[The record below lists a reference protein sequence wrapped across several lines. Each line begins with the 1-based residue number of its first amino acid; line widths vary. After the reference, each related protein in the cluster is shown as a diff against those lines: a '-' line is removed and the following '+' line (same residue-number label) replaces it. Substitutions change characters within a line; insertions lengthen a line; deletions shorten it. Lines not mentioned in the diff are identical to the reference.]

1 MHRTVYFWKD
11 VSPLL
16 RRFCAVNKVSLNH
29 VVNSAVQSF
38 LVGCDSEELRLKAKL
53 VALLHEEIDLRRV
66 SATMLRSGSYLP
78 SYVEKTLRE
87 PGRPVSLIREGQ
99 VPLKALSAKEE
110 KVFRKICQRREE
122 IASEIAEIELQ
133 LLRNVRPY
141 RLKPDSRDSR
151 SRCVHNHDTLHRGG
165 EKC

>member
-1 MHRTVYFWKD
+1 MHKTVYFWKD

-16 RRFCAVNKVSLNH
+16 RRFCALNKVSLNH

-38 LVGCDSEELRLKAKL
+38 LGCCDSEELRLKAKL
-53 VALLHEEIDLRRV
+53 VALLHEEADLRRV

-99 VPLKALSAKEE
+99 VPLKALNPGEE
-110 KVFRKICQRREE
+110 EAFRKICQRREE
-122 IASEIAEIELQ
+122 IAADLAETELQ
-133 LLRNVRPY
+133 LLRNVKPY
-141 RLKPDSRDSR
+141 RLKPDSWSR
-151 SRCVHNHDTLHRGG
+151 RSDKNKKKWR
-165 EKC
+165 